1 MSTATSI
8 LSDDTP
14 SVLSLHTCDLWA
26 RLFGKGGGDTV
37 RREPP
42 YLALARTGDEN
53 ALAQL
58 YAEYKEPVWRL
69 CRRLLRREADA
80 EDVLQTT
87 FIKAFCALPQ
97 FRGDASL
104 KTWLFRIAVN
114 EAITLLRR
122 RDAAHVST
130 TDEAIDDMVAPDA
143 MGDAERV
150 AVRAL
155 IASLKPDFRT
165 VLVLRY
171 WEELSYEEIA
181 SVLSLPLPSVKMR
194 IHRAKEAFRELYL
207 GKEKAR

>member
-14 SVLSLHTCDLWA
+14 SVLSLHTGDLWA
-26 RLFGKGGGDTV
+26 KLFGKAKNSTV
-37 RREPP
+37 RREPT
-42 YLALARTGDEN
+42 YLALAKTGDEN
-53 ALAQL
+53 ALAQF
-58 YAEYKEPVWRL
+58 YEEYKEPVWRL

-87 FIKAFCALPQ
+87 FVKAFSALPQ
-97 FRGDASL
+97 FRGEASL

-122 RDAAHVST
+122 RDSACLST
-130 TDEAIDDMVAPDA
+130 TDEEIEELTAPDA
-143 MGDAERV
+143 MSDTERV
-150 AVRAL
+150 AIRTL
-155 IASLKPDFRT
+155 IELLKPDFRT
-165 VLVLRY
+165 VIVLRY

-194 IHRAKEAFRELYL
+194 LHRAKEAFRELYT
-207 GKEKAR
+207 GTEKTR

>member
-14 SVLSLHTCDLWA
+14 PVLSLHNGDLWA
-26 RLFGKGGGDTV
+26 KLFGRTKN
-37 RREPP
+37 EPTRHDP
-42 YLALARTGDEN
+42 VYLALAKTGDEN
-53 ALAQL
+53 ALAQF

-87 FIKAFCALPQ
+87 FVKAFSALPQ

-114 EAITLLRR
+114 EAISLLRR
-122 RDAAHVST
+122 RDSSCLST
-130 TDEAIDDMVAPDA
+130 NDEELGEYPAPDV
-143 MGDAERV
+143 MSDTERV
-150 AVRAL
+150 AVRTL
-155 IASLKPDFRT
+155 VLSLKPDFRT

-194 IHRAKEAFRELYL
+194 LHRAKEAFRDLYT
-207 GKEKAR
+207 GEKTR